1 MDVLATVLANAVV
14 RDVVS
19 GVMTKA
25 DLPGVAEDGGVRR
38 HYTGE
43 ELYLILRQDLINDR
57 TPGGAV
63 LQENE
68 IAARYGVSR
77 TPVREAL
84 QRLHQ
89 DNLIGRKGRFYTVV
103 QPPLER
109 IRELYEFREAIEA
122 STIVLCCRR
131 ASEETLEQIRAIVEE
146 QQDAADQ
153 KRFYDYERL
162 DALFH
167 VAIANGGD
175 NRLLTHQLEVSYDQI
190 WFSKVGNL
198 VSLQEYSVD
207 GTIAE
212 HRRIAD
218 ALIRRKEDV
227 AKAEMIS
234 HLRAAIDVS
243 ERSAGPRGKRG
254 KKPRG

>member
-1 MDVLATVLANAVV
+1 MMADEITISEVLSANETVQ
-14 RDVVS
+14 
-19 GVMTKA
+19 T
-25 DLPGVAEDGGVRR
+25 DGSRR

-43 ELYLILRQDLINDR
+43 ELYLLLRQDLINDR
-57 TPGGAV
+57 TPGGTV
-63 LQENE
+63 LQESD

-103 QPPLER
+103 QPPIER

-131 ASEETLEQIRAIVEE
+131 ASDEQLEQIRRVVED
-146 QQDAADQ
+146 QQEAVEQ

-162 DALFH
+162 DGLFH
-167 VAIANGGD
+167 GAIANAAK
-175 NRLLTHQLEVSYDQI
+175 NALLSHQLEVSYDQL

-198 VSLQEYSVD
+198 VSLPEYSVIE
-207 GTIAE
+207 TIAE
-212 HRRIAD
+212 HRRIVD
-218 ALIRRKEDV
+218 ALMRRKEDV

-234 HLRAAIDVS
+234 HLRAAIDIS
-243 ERSAGPRGKRG
+243 ERSTAKKRNNR
-254 KKPRG
+254 KNNINN

>member
-1 MDVLATVLANAVV
+1 MAKAVQPEEPADSGMD
-14 RDVVS
+14 
-19 GVMTKA
+19 
-25 DLPGVAEDGGVRR
+25 R

-57 TPGGAV
+57 TPGGTV
-63 LQENE
+63 LQEHE
-68 IAARYGVSR
+68 IATRYGVSR

-89 DNLIGRKGRFYTVV
+89 DNLIGRRGRFYTVA

-131 ASEETLEQIRAIVEE
+131 ASDDTLEQIRAIVDE
-146 QQDAADQ
+146 QQKAADQ
-153 KRFYDYERL
+153 RRFYDYERL

-167 VAIANGGD
+167 VAIANGGE
-175 NRLLTHQLEVSYDQI
+175 NRLLAHQLEVSYDQI

-212 HRRIAD
+212 HRRIVD
-218 ALIRRKEDV
+218 SLLRRKEDV

-243 ERSAGPRGKRG
+243 ERSVGSRAKRPRKAQA
-254 KKPRG
+254 

>member
-1 MDVLATVLANAVV
+1 MAKAAQPEEPADSGMD
-14 RDVVS
+14 
-19 GVMTKA
+19 
-25 DLPGVAEDGGVRR
+25 R

-57 TPGGAV
+57 TPGGTV
-63 LQENE
+63 LQEHE
-68 IAARYGVSR
+68 IATRYGVSR

-89 DNLIGRKGRFYTVV
+89 DNLIGRRGRFYTVA

-131 ASEETLEQIRAIVEE
+131 ASDDTLEQIRAIVDE
-146 QQDAADQ
+146 QQKAADQ
-153 KRFYDYERL
+153 RRFYDYERL

-167 VAIANGGD
+167 VAIANGGE

-207 GTIAE
+207 ATIAE
-212 HRRIAD
+212 HRRIVD
-218 ALIRRKEDV
+218 SLLRRKEDV

-243 ERSAGPRGKRG
+243 ERSVGGRAKRPRKAQA
-254 KKPRG
+254 

>member
-1 MDVLATVLANAVV
+1 
-14 RDVVS
+14 
-19 GVMTKA
+19 MTR
-25 DLPGVAEDGGVRR
+25 AERSAEPAENGMNR

-57 TPGGAV
+57 TPGGTV

-68 IAARYGVSR
+68 IATRYGVSR

-89 DNLIGRKGRFYTVV
+89 DNLIGRKGRFYTVA

-131 ASEETLEQIRAIVEE
+131 AGDEALRQIHDIVE
-146 QQDAADQ
+146 QQQQAADQ
-153 KRFYDYERL
+153 RRYYDYERL

-167 VAIANGGD
+167 VAIANGAE
-175 NRLLTHQLEVSYDQI
+175 NRLLAHQLEVSYDQI
-190 WFSKVGNL
+190 WFSRVGNL
-198 VSLQEYSVD
+198 VSLQTYSVD

-212 HRRIAD
+212 HRRIVD

-234 HLRAAIDVS
+234 HLRAAIDIS
-243 ERSAGPRGKRG
+243 ERSVSSRAKRP
-254 KKPRG
+254 KKTPA

>member
-1 MDVLATVLANAVV
+1 MV
-14 RDVVS
+14 
-19 GVMTKA
+19 KA
-25 DLPGVAEDGGVRR
+25 DLQVTAEDGEMRR

-103 QPPLER
+103 QPPVER

-131 ASEETLEQIRAIVEE
+131 ASDEELEHICKIVDD
-146 QQDAADQ
+146 QQEAVFQ

-167 VAIANGGD
+167 VGIANGA
-175 NRLLTHQLEVSYDQI
+175 NNCLLTHQLEVSYDQI

-207 GTIAE
+207 ETIAE
-212 HRRIAD
+212 HRRIVD

-243 ERSAGPRGKRG
+243 ERSAGPRRG
-254 KKPRG
+254 KKRL

>member
-1 MDVLATVLANAVV
+1 
-14 RDVVS
+14 
-19 GVMTKA
+19 MTKA
-25 DLPGVAEDGGVRR
+25 ERPEEPAESGLAR

-57 TPGGAV
+57 TPGGTV

-89 DNLIGRKGRFYTVV
+89 DNLIGRKGRFYTVA

-131 ASEETLEQIRAIVEE
+131 ASDETLRQIHDIVE
-146 QQDAADQ
+146 QQQRVADQ
-153 KRFYDYERL
+153 RRYYDYERL

-167 VAIANGGD
+167 VAIANGAE
-175 NRLLTHQLEVSYDQI
+175 NRLLAHQLEVSYDQI

-198 VSLQEYSVD
+198 VSLQTYSVD

-212 HRRIAD
+212 HRRIVD
-218 ALIRRKEDV
+218 ALLRRKEDV

-234 HLRAAIDVS
+234 HLRAAIDIS
-243 ERSAGPRGKRG
+243 ERSVGRRAKRP
-254 KKPRG
+254 KKTRA

>member
-1 MDVLATVLANAVV
+1 MTYVNKAMT
-14 RDVVS
+14 
-19 GVMTKA
+19 GIMTKT
-25 DLPGVAEDGGVRR
+25 DLPETAEDGAVKR

-122 STIVLCCRR
+122 STVVLCCRR
-131 ASEETLEQIRAIVEE
+131 ASDEMLRQICSIIDE
-146 QQDAADQ
+146 QQKAADQ

-218 ALIRRKEDV
+218 ALVRRKEDV
-227 AKAEMIS
+227 VKAEMIS

-243 ERSAGPRGKRG
+243 ERSAGLRARR
-254 KKPRG
+254 KKKERE